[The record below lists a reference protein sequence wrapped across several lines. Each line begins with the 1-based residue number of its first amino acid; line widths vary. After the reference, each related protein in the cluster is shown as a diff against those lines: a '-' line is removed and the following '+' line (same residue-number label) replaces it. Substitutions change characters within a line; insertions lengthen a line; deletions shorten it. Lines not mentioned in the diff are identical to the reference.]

1 LGYKYLIYQKQRA
14 STGINYKE
22 TQTMTAKKT
31 PAKKKASKLP
41 MRVAEPSHAVLE
53 VRIKN
58 TQGST
63 LIMESKM
70 GTEDLKNQQGTSMDP
85 TVKAGMLAE
94 RPGGKLSAKSI
105 PRTEAVLRQ
114 EAEHCIYYEAGKK
127 NSFGLPA
134 SGFKKSMIEL
144 AKNKAN
150 EGIDGA
156 HIHRNI
162 WVLADCKSKYGE
174 DLVRIKCSAPHPQR
188 DMGINSG
195 MTGAPRVISRAE
207 VDKWEAQLRIKF
219 NRNAFSPEEVLN
231 LVLMCGSEDGF
242 GGKRIGKCYGHGGYS
257 VASEPAPR
265 TTNLKFKKLT
275 IL

>member
-1 LGYKYLIYQKQRA
+1 MKV
-14 STGINYKE
+14 
-22 TQTMTAKKT
+22 KKT
-31 PAKKKASKLP
+31 KAEKRVSQPA
-41 MRVAEPSHAVLE
+41 MRIAEPSHAILE
-53 VRIKN
+53 VRIQN
-58 TQGST
+58 APGST
-63 LIMESKM
+63 LIMESKL
-70 GTEDLKNQQGTSMDP
+70 GTEALKNKQGTSMDP
-85 TVKAGMLAE
+85 TVKAGMLAQ
-94 RPGGKLSAKSI
+94 RPGGKLTVKSI
-105 PRTEAVLRQ
+105 PRTDAVLLE

-156 HIHRNI
+156 HIRRNI
-162 WVLADCKSKYGE
+162 WILADCKTKYGQ
-174 DLVRIKCSAPHPQR
+174 DLVRIKCSTPHPQR

-207 VDKWEAQLRIKF
+207 VDTWQAQLRVKF
-219 NRNAFSPEEVLN
+219 NRNAFTPEEVLN
-231 LVLMCGSEDGF
+231 IILMCGSEDGF

-257 VASEPAPR
+257 VASEPKPR
-265 TTNLKFKKLT
+265 ITNLKFKKLT